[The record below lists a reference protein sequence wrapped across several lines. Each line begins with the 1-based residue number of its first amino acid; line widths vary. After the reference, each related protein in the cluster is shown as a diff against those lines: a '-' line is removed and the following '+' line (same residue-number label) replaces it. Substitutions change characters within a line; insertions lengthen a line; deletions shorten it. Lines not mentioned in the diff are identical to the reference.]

1 MQTLVRRII
10 ELSARNRFIVLALCA
25 ALIAVGIWATL
36 NTPLDAIPDVSD
48 NQVIVYVD
56 WPGRSPQLV
65 EDQVTYPLASNLQ
78 GLPNLKAVRAQS
90 MFGFSLVYVIFD
102 DDVDIYW
109 ARTRVLERLNYIS
122 GLLPG
127 GAVPRLGPEGTGVG
141 HVFWYTLQS
150 KQHDLAQLRAVQDWY
165 LKLGLQATPGVAEV
179 ASMGGFVKQYQ
190 INLDP
195 VKMAGRGVSLDAV
208 VNAVRRSNNDVGGR
222 LLEIGQT
229 EYIVRGI
236 GYVRSIADL
245 SNIVVDAPNGVPV
258 FLSSLGTVST
268 GGEMRRGLLDENGT
282 GEVVGGIVVAR
293 YGENAKEVIDAV
305 KARLAEL
312 EKGLPAGVT
321 IRTAY
326 DRSELIERAV
336 DTLKSA
342 LTEEAIIVSVVAI
355 VFLLHLGSAATVLV
369 GLPLSVLF
377 SFILMKFFGITSNI
391 MSLGGVALAIGEIV
405 DASIVMVENA
415 HRQLSERAGAE
426 GPGPR
431 DEGERIGADVSTG
444 GASPAGVSPS
454 ALVPRP
460 SSLEV
465 SSIEVSPLDRTA
477 VIIRASKQVGP
488 AIFGSLL
495 VMIVSFLPVFLLT
508 GQEGK
513 LFKPLAYTKTF
524 AMLGASIL
532 AITLVPVMMTFFLRG
547 RLRTESENPVNRFF
561 TRLYAPFLK
570 WSLRNRKVMLGLN
583 VAALVIAIP
592 MMTSLGKEFM
602 PPLDEGSLLYMPIA
616 MPSIN
621 ITEAKRLLQIQDRII
636 AAHPAVKY
644 VLGKVGRAETATD
657 PAPVSMTETII
668 ELKPKD
674 QWPDGMTSDDIIQ
687 QLTEQLRIPGVTNA
701 WTQPIINRIDMLNTG
716 VRTQLGVKIF
726 GPDLK
731 TLEELGLRTEAI
743 LRKVPGAA
751 DLYTERISGGKY
763 LNIEPDRAAIARFGI
778 PVGVVLDAIETAV
791 GGLNVTTTVEGRARF
806 PVQVRY
812 LADYRDNIAALN
824 GLLITIPRGGGAMPA
839 PASPSGGGGMG
850 MGGGAIAPAAAP
862 APGAVASAATT
873 IQLPL
878 GQLARITTT
887 PGPAMINSEN
897 GQLRA
902 LVQLNARGR
911 DMGSFVD
918 EAKAALDRDL
928 KLPAGYSL
936 QWSGQYENQIHASK
950 RLRVMIPLVLVI
962 IFAILYFTLHS
973 AIEAGLVMLSVPFA
987 LIGGVYLMWLYDFN
1001 WSVAVWVGFIAL
1013 YGVAVQTGV
1022 VMVLYLHEALD
1033 RKMLDGNVTVQEI
1046 FDATVEGAL
1055 LRVRPKIMTVATTVF
1070 GLVPLLWA
1078 TGAGSD
1084 VMKPI
1089 AVPLIGGM
1097 VTSTI
1102 HVLLVTPIIF
1112 FIVKRHELKRGRLKL
1127 SGLRATEELQET
1139 SEEAARAR
1147 PELTPVENVREEEA
1161 PLREVSHEA
1170 PGGTPGKKR
1179 VIVGGLI
1186 AAAIAVVILTGVI
1199 LMRKDSTAGRLVL
1212 DSEVASGISVS
1223 LAADGRP
1230 RSGTN
1235 AFEIR
1240 FDDASSKSPVVVSN
1254 VSAEAMMPA
1263 MGSIAPM
1270 SEPFVL
1276 EKGGNVGQYRA
1287 KGKLTTTGTWQI
1299 RVRFDGPGGPAQ
1311 VILEVNVS

>member
-1 MQTLVRRII
+1 MQNLVRKII
-10 ELSARNRFIVLALCA
+10 ELSVRNRFIVLALYA
-25 ALIAVGIWATL
+25 ILIVVGVWATF

-90 MFGFSLVYVIFD
+90 MFGFSLVYIIFD

-109 ARTRVLERLNYIS
+109 ARTRVLERLNYAA
-122 GLLPG
+122 GLLPS

-150 KQHDLAQLRAVQDWY
+150 KQHDLAQLRAIQDWY

-179 ASMGGFVKQYQ
+179 ASVGGFVKQYQ

-208 VNAVRRSNNDVGGR
+208 VSAVRRSNNDVGGR
-222 LLEIGQT
+222 LLEVGQS

-236 GYVRSIADL
+236 GYVRSVADL
-245 SNIVVDAPNGVPV
+245 ASIVVDAPNGVPV
-258 FLSSLGTVST
+258 YLSSIGTVST
-268 GGEMRRGLLDENGT
+268 GSDLRRGLLEENGR

-293 YGENAKEVIDAV
+293 YGENAKEVIDSV
-305 KARLAEL
+305 KKRLAEL
-312 EKGLPAGVT
+312 EKGLPEGVT

-336 DTLKSA
+336 STLKEA
-342 LTEEAIIVSVVAI
+342 LTEEAIIVSLVAI
-355 VFLLHLGSAATVLV
+355 IFLLHIGSAATVLV
-369 GLPLSVLF
+369 GLPISVLF
-377 SFILMKFFGITSNI
+377 SFVLMYFFGITSNI

-415 HRQLSERAGAE
+415 HRHLSEGT
-426 GPGPR
+426 
-431 DEGERIGADVSTG
+431 DEMRSNRVET
-444 GASPAGVSPS
+444 
-454 ALVPRP
+454 
-460 SSLEV
+460 
-465 SSIEVSPLDRTA
+465 
-477 VIIRASKQVGP
+477 IIRASKQVGP

-532 AITLVPVMMTFFLRG
+532 AITLVPVLMTFFLRG

-561 TRLYAPFLK
+561 TRLYAPLLK

-583 VAALVIAIP
+583 IAALVIAIP

-602 PPLDEGSLLYMPIA
+602 PPLDEGSLLYMPIT

-621 ITEAKRLLQIQDRII
+621 ITEAKRVIQIQDRII

-657 PAPVSMTETII
+657 PTPVSMFETII
-668 ELKPKD
+668 ELKPRD
-674 QWPDGMTSDDIIQ
+674 QWPEGMTKDQIIQ
-687 QLTEQLRIPGVTNA
+687 ELNEKLQIPGVTSA

-731 TLEELGLRTEAI
+731 VLEQLGLQTEAI
-743 LRKVPGAA
+743 LRKIPGAA

-763 LNIEPDRAAIARFGI
+763 LNIEPDRAAIARYGI
-778 PVGVVLDAIETAV
+778 PVGVVLDAVETAI
-791 GGLNVTTTVEGRARF
+791 GGMNVTTTVEGRARF

-812 LADYRDNIAALN
+812 LADYRDNIAALH
-824 GLLITIPRGGGAMPA
+824 GLLITIPRGGAAMAA
-839 PASPSGGGGMG
+839 PAAASGGGGMG
-850 MGGGAIAPAAAP
+850 MGGGISAPAAASAP
-862 APGAVASAATT
+862 AAGGSGSTT

-911 DMGSFVD
+911 DMGSFVE
-918 EAKAALDRDL
+918 EAKDALDRGL

-936 QWSGQYENQIHASK
+936 TWSGQYENQIHARK
-950 RLRVMIPLVLVI
+950 RMQVLIPMVLFI

-973 AIEAGLVMLSVPFA
+973 ATEAGLVMLSVPFA
-987 LIGGVYLMWLYDFN
+987 LIGGVYLMWLYGFN

-1033 RKMLDGNVTVQEI
+1033 QKMLDGKITVQEL

-1112 FIVKRHELKRGRLKL
+1112 FIAKRHELKRGKLKL
-1127 SGLRATEELQET
+1127 SGLRATEELSET
-1139 SEEAARAR
+1139 VADSEAAS
-1147 PELTPVENVREEEA
+1147 PDLIVVENVSEEEEPMA
-1161 PLREVSHEA
+1161 DVARERTNGSPV
-1170 PGGTPGKKR
+1170 KKA
-1179 VIVGGLI
+1179 VIIALI
-1186 AAAIAVVILTGVI
+1186 AAALIAGGIVLRRSKGDAPVVLGSQIV
-1199 LMRKDSTAGRLVL
+1199 
-1212 DSEVASGISVS
+1212 SGMSVS
-1223 LAADGRP
+1223 LTADGRP
-1230 RSGTN
+1230 RSGANT
-1235 AFEIR
+1235 FEIA
-1240 FDDASSKSPVVVSN
+1240 FADAVSKSPATVSD
-1254 VSAEAMMPA
+1254 VSVEAVMPA
-1263 MGSIAPM
+1263 MGTMARM
-1270 SEPFVL
+1270 SESFVVKPG
-1276 EKGGNVGQYRA
+1276 EGTGRYRA
-1287 KGKLTTTGTWQI
+1287 SGKLPGNGTWQI
-1299 RVRFDGPGGPAQ
+1299 RVRFSGPGGPAQ
-1311 VILEVNVS
+1311 AVVEVNAS

>member
-1 MQTLVRRII
+1 MQNLVRKII
-10 ELSARNRFIVLALCA
+10 ELSARNRFIVLALYA
-25 ALIAVGIWATL
+25 VLIAVGTWATL

-48 NQVIVYVD
+48 NQVIVFVD

-109 ARTRVLERLNYIS
+109 ARTRVLERLNYIA

-141 HVFWYTLQS
+141 HVFWYTLRS
-150 KQHDLAQLRAVQDWY
+150 KEHDLSQLRAVQDWY

-179 ASMGGFVKQYQ
+179 ASIGGFVKQYQ
-190 INLDP
+190 ISLDP
-195 VKMAGRGVSLDAV
+195 VKMAARGVSLDTV

-222 LLEIGQT
+222 LLEVGQT

-245 SNIVVDAPNGVPV
+245 SNIVVDAPNGVPIY
-258 FLSSLGTVST
+258 LSGLGTVST
-268 GGEMRRGLLDENGT
+268 GPELRRGLLDENGT
-282 GEVVGGIVVAR
+282 GEVVGGIIVAR

-305 KARLAEL
+305 KIRLAEL

-321 IRTAY
+321 IHTAY

-336 DTLKSA
+336 DTLREA
-342 LTEEAIIVSVVAI
+342 LTEEAIIVSIVAV
-355 VFLLHLGSAATVLV
+355 VFLLHVGSAATVLV

-377 SFILMKFFGITSNI
+377 SFVLMKYFGITSNI

-415 HRQLSERAGAE
+415 HRHLSEGTEKMRRNRVE
-426 GPGPR
+426 
-431 DEGERIGADVSTG
+431 T
-444 GASPAGVSPS
+444 
-454 ALVPRP
+454 
-460 SSLEV
+460 
-465 SSIEVSPLDRTA
+465 
-477 VIIRASKQVGP
+477 IIRASKQVGP

-495 VMIVSFLPVFLLT
+495 VMIVSFLPVFMLT

-513 LFKPLAYTKTF
+513 LFRPLAYTKTF

-547 RLRTESENPVNRFF
+547 RLRAEAENPVNRFF
-561 TRLYAPFLK
+561 TRLYEPFLK
-570 WSLRNRKVMLGLN
+570 WSLHNRKLMLGLN

-592 MMTSLGKEFM
+592 MMMSLGKEFM
-602 PPLDEGSLLYMPIA
+602 PPLDEGSLLYMPIT
-616 MPSIN
+616 MPSVN
-621 ITEAKRLLQIQDRII
+621 ITEAKRLVQIQDRII
-636 AAHPAVKY
+636 AGHPAVKY

-657 PAPVSMTETII
+657 PAPISMFETIV
-668 ELKPKD
+668 ELKPRNE
-674 QWPDGMTSDDIIQ
+674 WPDGMTKDDVIQ
-687 QLTEQLRIPGVTNA
+687 ELNGKLRIAGVTNA

-731 TLEELGLRTEAI
+731 TLEQLGLQTEAI
-743 LRKVPGAA
+743 LRTIPGAA
-751 DLYTERISGGKY
+751 DLYTERISGGQY
-763 LNIEPDRAAIARFGI
+763 LNIEPDRAAIARYGI

-791 GGLNVTTTVEGRARF
+791 GGMNVTTTVEGRARF

-812 LADYRDNIAALN
+812 LADYRDSIAALQS
-824 GLLITIPRGGGAMPA
+824 LLITIPRGGGAMPA
-839 PASPSGGGGMG
+839 PSAPTGGGGGGMS
-850 MGGGAIAPAAAP
+850 MGGGVSAPAAAP
-862 APGAVASAATT
+862 MPASTGGGGTT

-918 EAKAALDRDL
+918 EAKAALERDL

-936 QWSGQYENQIHASK
+936 QWSGQYENQIHARK
-950 RLRVMIPLVLVI
+950 RLQVLIPLVLLI

-973 AIEAGLVMLSVPFA
+973 ATEAGLVMLSVPFA
-987 LIGGVYLMWLYDFN
+987 LIGGVYLMWFYGFN

-1033 RKMLDGNVTVQEI
+1033 RKMLDGRVTVQEV

-1097 VTSTI
+1097 VTSTV

-1127 SGLRATEELQET
+1127 SGLRATEELQEI
-1139 SEEAARAR
+1139 EEDTAA
-1147 PELTPVENVREEEA
+1147 PTDLLVVENVREEEE
-1161 PLREVSHEA
+1161 PLSEIDRQEPVQR
-1170 PGGTPGKKR
+1170 PKR
-1179 VIVGGLI
+1179 RV
-1186 AAAIAVVILTGVI
+1186 AAIALVAGTLVVAFAAMM
-1199 LMRKDSTAGRLVL
+1199 LMRDRSLGDRRPL
-1212 DSEVASGISVS
+1212 DSETVSGVSVAV
-1223 LAADGRP
+1223 AEDGAG
-1230 RSGTN
+1230 SFALT
-1235 AFEIR
+1235 FE
-1240 FDDASSKSPVVVSN
+1240 DATSRQPIAVTN
-1254 VSAEAMMPA
+1254 VSAEAVMPA
-1263 MGSIAPM
+1263 MGSMPQMTVPLTI
-1270 SEPFVL
+1270 EP
-1276 EKGGNVGQYRA
+1276 GGATGRYRA
-1287 KGKLTTTGTWQI
+1287 RGKLMKGTWQL
-1299 RVRFDGPGGPAQ
+1299 RLHFNGPVGPAQ
-1311 VILEVNVS
+1311 AVLEVNV

>member
-1 MQTLVRRII
+1 MQTLVRKII
-10 ELSARNRFIVLALCA
+10 ELSARHRFIVLALYA
-25 ALIAVGIWATL
+25 VLIAVGTWATL

-56 WPGRSPQLV
+56 WPGRSPQLI

-78 GLPNLKAVRAQS
+78 GLPNLKTVRAQS

-122 GLLPG
+122 GLLPA

-141 HVFWYTLQS
+141 HVFWYTLRS
-150 KQHDLAQLRAVQDWY
+150 KQHDLAQLRAIQDWY

-179 ASMGGFVKQYQ
+179 ASVGGFVKQYQ

-195 VKMAGRGVSLDAV
+195 VKMAARGISLDAV
-208 VNAVRRSNNDVGGR
+208 VGAVRRSNNDVGGR
-222 LLEIGQT
+222 LLEVGQT

-236 GYVRSIADL
+236 GYVRSIVDL
-245 SNIVVDAPNGVPV
+245 SSIVVDAPNGVPI
-258 FLSSLGTVST
+258 FLSALGTVST
-268 GGEMRRGLLDENGT
+268 GPEMRRGLLDENGT
-282 GEVVGGIVVAR
+282 GEVVGGIIVAR
-293 YGENAKEVIDAV
+293 YGENAKEVIDSV

-312 EKGLPAGVT
+312 AKGLPAGVT
-321 IRTAY
+321 IHTAY

-336 DTLKSA
+336 DTLKEA
-342 LTEEAIIVSVVAI
+342 LTEEAIIVSLVAI
-355 VFLLHLGSAATVLV
+355 IFLLHIGSAATVLV
-369 GLPLSVLF
+369 GLPISVLF
-377 SFILMKFFGITSNI
+377 SFVLMKYFGITSNI

-415 HRQLSERAGAE
+415 HRHLSEGTEKVRQNRVE
-426 GPGPR
+426 
-431 DEGERIGADVSTG
+431 T
-444 GASPAGVSPS
+444 
-454 ALVPRP
+454 
-460 SSLEV
+460 
-465 SSIEVSPLDRTA
+465 
-477 VIIRASKQVGP
+477 IIRASKQVGP

-495 VMIVSFLPVFLLT
+495 VMIVSFLPVFMLT

-513 LFKPLAYTKTF
+513 LFRPLAYTKTF

-532 AITLVPVMMTFFLRG
+532 AITLVPVLMTFFLRG

-561 TRLYAPFLK
+561 TRLYEPFLK

-592 MMTSLGKEFM
+592 MMMSLGKEFM
-602 PPLDEGSLLYMPIA
+602 PPLDEGSLLYMPIM

-621 ITEAKRLLQIQDRII
+621 ITEAKRIVQVQDAII
-636 AAHPAVKY
+636 AQHPAVKY

-657 PAPVSMTETII
+657 PAPVSMFETVI
-668 ELKPKD
+668 ELKPKEE
-674 QWPDGMTSDDIIQ
+674 WPDGMTKDDIIEDLQ
-687 QLTEQLRIPGVTNA
+687 QKLQIPGVTNA

-731 TLEELGLRTEAI
+731 TLEQLGLQTEAI
-743 LRKVPGAA
+743 LRKIPGAA
-751 DLYTERISGGKY
+751 DLYTERISGGQY
-763 LNIEPDRAAIARFGI
+763 LNIEPDRAAIARYGI

-791 GGLNVTTTVEGRARF
+791 GGMNVTTTVEGRARF

-812 LADYRDNIAALN
+812 LADYRDDLASLR
-824 GLLITIPRGGGAMPA
+824 GLLITIPRGGGAMAA
-839 PASPSGGGGMG
+839 PTASPGGGGGMG
-850 MGGGAIAPAAAP
+850 MGGGAIPQAAAQAPAAID
-862 APGAVASAATT
+862 GGGTS

-878 GQLARITTT
+878 GQLARITTS

-936 QWSGQYENQIHASK
+936 QWAGQYENQIHASK
-950 RLRVMIPLVLVI
+950 RLQVLIPLVLLI

-973 AIEAGLVMLSVPFA
+973 AMEAGLVMLSVPFA
-987 LIGGVYLMWLYDFN
+987 LIGGVYLMWLYGFN

-1033 RKMLDGNVTVQEI
+1033 RKMLDGKVTVQEV

-1055 LRVRPKIMTVATTVF
+1055 LRVRPKIMTVATTVL

-1112 FIVKRHELKRGRLKL
+1112 FIVKRHELKSGRLKL

-1139 SEEAARAR
+1139 DGEVAPPAD
-1147 PELTPVENVREEEA
+1147 LFVVENVREEDE
-1161 PLREVSHEA
+1161 PLTEVERGSSL
-1170 PGGTPGKKR
+1170 GKPQKKSI
-1179 VIVGGLI
+1179 VIALV
-1186 AAAIAVVILTGVI
+1186 AASLAIVVIAGVM
-1199 LMRKDSTAGRLVL
+1199 LMRRGSGRDRVVL
-1212 DSEVASGISVS
+1212 DSEVASGVSVS
-1223 LAADGRP
+1223 LAAEGRP

-1235 AFEIR
+1235 EFEIV
-1240 FDDASSKSPVVVSN
+1240 FKSPTSSAPVAVTN
-1254 VSAEAMMPA
+1254 VSAEAVMPA
-1263 MGSIAPM
+1263 MGSMPQMTESLAVQK
-1270 SEPFVL
+1270 SDVDGL
-1276 EKGGNVGQYRA
+1276 YRA
-1287 KGKLTTTGTWQI
+1287 RGKLPANGTWQI
-1299 RVRFDGPGGPAQ
+1299 RVRFSGPAGPGQA
-1311 VILEVNVS
+1311 VLEVNAS